1 MTILSELEQRLKKL
15 EMEQHD
21 QEFTLNDL
29 GKLENEIRELEE
41 ILAKLSDGH
50 ALAMKEPESDYSH
63 LRDLTEIEKFERK
76 LAHIDEEFEQQLLTQ
91 KSESPVP
98 PPPENV
104 TKPSPQPSRAAVK
117 AAVPVKATPA
127 KAASV
132 KVASAKATSTPV
144 KAASI
149 TTPTGYVICLM
160 FNPKAPPEW
169 SGKGW
174 CEPGKGMR
182 YTNPALAKHT
192 LQKLKNQWPD
202 YPLKIFKR

>member
-1 MTILSELEQRLKKL
+1 MTIFSKEEQRLRKL
-15 EMEQHD
+15 ELEQHD
-21 QEFTLNDL
+21 QELTLNDL
-29 GKLENEIRELEE
+29 NNLEQEVRELEE
-41 ILAKLSDGH
+41 ILAKINNSYT
-50 ALAMKEPESDYSH
+50 LATTEPESDYSH

-76 LAHIDEEFEQQLLTQ
+76 LAHIDEEFERQ
-91 KSESPVP
+91 
-98 PPPENV
+98 
-104 TKPSPQPSRAAVK
+104 PSPQPEPQVSPPKESVTK
-117 AAVPVKATPA
+117 LPPKPTTATP
-127 KAASV
+127 
-132 KVASAKATSTPV
+132 VA
-144 KAASI
+144 
-149 TTPTGYVICLM
+149 TPTGYVICLM

>member
-1 MTILSELEQRLKKL
+1 MTIINELEQRLKKL
-15 EMEQHD
+15 ELEQHD
-21 QEFTLNDL
+21 QEFNLNDL
-29 GKLENEIRELEE
+29 SNLEKEIRELEE
-41 ILAKLSDGH
+41 ILAKINDGH

-76 LAHIDEEFEQQLLTQ
+76 LAHIDEEFEQQTKQ
-91 KSESPVP
+91 SEPPVP
-98 PPPENV
+98 PPPEKV
-104 TKPSPQPSRAAVK
+104 TKLSSQPANA
-117 AAVPVKATPA
+117 PPA
-127 KAASV
+127 KASP
-132 KVASAKATSTPV
+132 VA
-144 KAASI
+144 
-149 TTPTGYVICLM
+149 TPTGYVICLM

>member
-1 MTILSELEQRLKKL
+1 MTILNKELEQRLKKL
-15 EMEQHD
+15 ELEQHD
-21 QEFTLNDL
+21 QELTLNDL
-29 GKLENEIRELEE
+29 NNLEKEIRELEE

-76 LAHIDEEFEQQLLTQ
+76 LAHIDEEFEQQTQ
-91 KSESPVP
+91 QSEPPIP
-98 PPPENV
+98 PPPEKV
-104 TKPSPQPSRAAVK
+104 TKPSPPRAK
-117 AAVPVKATPA
+117 AIPAKATP
-127 KAASV
+127 
-132 KVASAKATSTPV
+132 VA
-144 KAASI
+144 
-149 TTPTGYVICLM
+149 TPTGYVICLM

>member
-1 MTILSELEQRLKKL
+1 MTISSKELEQWLKKL
-15 EMEQHD
+15 ELEQHN
-21 QEFTLNDL
+21 QELTLNDL
-29 GKLENEIRELEE
+29 NNLEQEIRELEE
-41 ILAKLSDGH
+41 ILAKINDSH
-50 ALAMKEPESDYSH
+50 TLAITEPESDYSH

-76 LAHIDEEFEQQLLTQ
+76 LAHIDEDFEQQPSQ
-91 KSESPVP
+91 QPEPQVSPPKEGITKLP
-98 PPPENV
+98 P
-104 TKPSPQPSRAAVK
+104 KPT
-117 AAVPVKATPA
+117 TPIA
-127 KAASV
+127 
-132 KVASAKATSTPV
+132 
-144 KAASI
+144 
-149 TTPTGYVICLM
+149 TPTGYVICLM